1 MILADTS
8 AVLQLASTTAQ
19 RHADVAGAVAELDG
33 PFLLSPFVLAELD
46 YMLGSRQGQA
56 QRLALLREVT
66 DGAYELAEFGRA
78 EVEEAANVMTQY
90 EDLRVGLADASI
102 VVLAEKHMTID
113 VLTFDH
119 RHFRAMRG
127 PGGRPFRLL
136 PDDLPA

>member
-1 MILADTS
+1 MLGVVDA
-8 AVLQLASTTAQ
+8 
-19 RHADVAGAVAELDG
+19 LDG

-46 YMLGSRQGQA
+46 YMLIERLGQERQLDLLAQVVDGS
-56 QRLALLREVT
+56 
-66 DGAYELAEFGRA
+66 YELAEFGRHD
-78 EVEEAANVMTQY
+78 VEAAVAVMNRY
-90 EDLRVGLADASI
+90 AGLRVGLADASI
-102 VVLAEKHMTID
+102 VVLAEKHSTPD